1 MKCKSTKAKALAAGI
16 IFYYGT
22 VDEHDFLFI
31 PPSFFMFERVA
42 ATSDVFGLKFG
53 LLLPNDCVGYRRY
66 QEQAAES
73 ATVAKHISKQ
83 VVAAVN
89 EALKDL
95 PPAQVVPATE
105 VLLLKDL
112 PQIAGIGDAA
122 VAGVEA
128 QNCPAGGDASNKGP
142 EGAEATQTVSAGGDA
157 NASKEVLV
165 PATPRSEQPQNDE
178 VVVVAELVP
187 AAEAREAGEAA
198 KEGQSD
204 EEGKSAEEKKD

>member
-1 MKCKSTKAKALAAGI
+1 
-16 IFYYGT
+16 
-22 VDEHDFLFI
+22 
-31 PPSFFMFERVA
+31 MFERVA

-128 QNCPAGGDASNKGP
+128 QNCPAGGDAHVSNKGP

-157 NASKEVLV
+157 NASKKVPV
-165 PATPRSEQPQNDE
+165 PATLRDEQPQNDE
-178 VVVVAELVP
+178 VAVVAEFVP
-187 AAEAREAGEAA
+187 AAEAREAGVAA
-198 KEGQSD
+198 
-204 EEGKSAEEKKD
+204 EEG